1 MPDATTPHRTLL
13 ERAAQMFG
21 VRVADIFA
29 PTHKDDIIHAR
40 FAVCLVLAR
49 SGVSPQAIGD
59 LLCRQRLAVTNAI
72 ARAYLLAVHN
82 PEFRHKVEN
91 LYAMEYMS

>member
-1 MPDATTPHRTLL
+1 MTIEPRPVIEH
-13 ERAAQMFG
+13 AAKMFD

-49 SGVSPQAIGD
+49 CGMSPTAIGEV
-59 LLCRQRLAVTNAI
+59 LCRQRLAVTNAI
-72 ARAYLLAVHN
+72 ARAYLLAVKD
-82 PEFRHKVEN
+82 PDFRSKVEK
-91 LYAMEYMS
+91 LYAMEAK